1 MRRMTQLSGLKP
13 VSTEQ
18 GQVEIAQLLAIGVV
32 RVLSQQSSQGKL
44 DSESVRAETSAD
56 GLEDS

>member
-1 MRRMTQLSGLKP
+1 MTQLSELKP

-32 RVLSQQSSQGKL
+32 RVLSKQSPQDKL
-44 DSESVRAETSAD
+44 DSESVKAETSAD